1 MISPLSTCEAAAES
15 VNGICLRLFDT
26 WCETRA
32 VVPLAYLMHCW
43 PLLDNHE
50 SSVRRLAET
59 LQELEKFHPHALSDD
74 EIQLLRQLGT
84 LASDMIRH
92 PAGDPVTRIE
102 RVGREQGA
110 DHF

>member
-1 MISPLSTCEAAAES
+1 MNSPLSAREAAAES

-43 PLLDNHE
+43 PLLDNRE

-59 LQELEKFHPHALSDD
+59 LQELEKFHPQVLSED
-74 EIQLLRQLGT
+74 EIQLLRQLGAS
-84 LASDMIRH
+84 ASDMICH
-92 PAGDPVTRIE
+92 LAGDHVARIE
-102 RVGREQGA
+102 
-110 DHF
+110 